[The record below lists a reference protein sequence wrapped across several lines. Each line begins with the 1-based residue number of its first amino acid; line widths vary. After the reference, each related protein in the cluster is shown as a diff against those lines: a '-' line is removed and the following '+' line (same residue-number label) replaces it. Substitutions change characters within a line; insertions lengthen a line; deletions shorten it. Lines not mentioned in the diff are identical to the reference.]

1 MERKNRATAQ
11 TTPPWPGAARR
22 RVPFY
27 LLTAILLAAVAGI
40 LTYNYLQNVR
50 AAAVATG
57 KALVAS
63 QDISPGTVLNEEL
76 LELRDVPEAVLPSG
90 YLSAV
95 SQAVDRVAL
104 VPIAAGEVLLDG
116 KLSGGAGEGLSA
128 RLPDGR
134 WALTLPEGWL
144 ANPLPDLV
152 AGDRIE
158 IMAYQ
163 AGSPIDEAA
172 VIVTGIEVLQFPIP
186 GASQSRL
193 TLAVTLEEA
202 TAILYARGN
211 GFALMILLR
220 PYGG

>member
-1 MERKNRATAQ
+1 MSAQ
-11 TTPPWPGAARR
+11 TTSSWPGGARR

-27 LLTAILLAAVAGI
+27 LLAALLLAAVAGI
-40 LTYNYLQNVR
+40 LTYNYLHDIR
-50 AAAVATG
+50 ASAVPTG

-63 QDISPGTVLNEEL
+63 QDISPGTTLSEDL
-76 LELRDVPEAVLPSG
+76 LELRDVPVAVLPAG
-90 YLSAV
+90 YLSEV

-104 VPIAAGEVLLDG
+104 VPIAAGEVLLAG
-116 KLSGGAGEGLSA
+116 KLSGGEGEGLSA

-144 ANPLPDLV
+144 VNPLPDLV

-163 AGSPIDEAA
+163 AGSPIREADL
-172 VIVTGIEVLQFPIP
+172 IVSGIEVLQFP
-186 GASQSRL
+186 GAGAGQGRL
-193 TLAVTLEEA
+193 TLAVTLDEA
-202 TAILYARGN
+202 TAILYARTN
-211 GFALMILLR
+211 GFSLMILLR